1 MKQYDILETK
11 IIGCIIDKFELI
23 KELYVDEKCFLNVQN
38 RRIISFFKKMSQE
51 TKEFDVT
58 QFAMKFP
65 TEEQQNK
72 FIDYVTNALTK
83 DYLISQFYEYQNTL
97 QEAYRDHQLDEAI
110 KEYEQHKLN
119 REDLV
124 ERIQDINSE
133 SLYLKHS
140 NKKTPKE
147 MLSVIRSSDRK
158 IEFNRFKSF
167 NSKIVIKQN
176 TVNIIAARPSEGKS
190 ALALNLM
197 CDLSKTYK
205 CLYFNME
212 MTEAEVYERMLGIET
227 GIPMEEI
234 RTPVDSYQNS
244 LVNDMADKIYNYD
257 YEVVNGSKSI
267 RSIKSKII
275 REQRDSHLIVFIDYV
290 GYVTSRY
297 GMSDKDRIGEITREL
312 NNLTKDYDC
321 TIFIIA
327 QINRNG
333 AETPTMED
341 LKDSGELEQ
350 SADTIILIHDPHKD
364 DKSDTKEIQLLIPKC
379 RGSKRNIYI
388 KVDYLKKSQRMEDF
402 ETE

>member
-11 IIGCIIDKFELI
+11 IIGCIIDRFELI
-23 KELYVDEKCFLNVQN
+23 KELYVDEKCFLNAQN
-38 RRIISFFKKMSQE
+38 RKMINFFKKMSQE
-51 TKEFDVT
+51 TKEFDIT
-58 QFAMKFP
+58 QFSMKFP

-72 FIDYVTNALTK
+72 FIDYITNALTG

-97 QEAYRDHQLDEAI
+97 QEAYRDYQLDTAI

-124 ERIQDINSE
+124 EKIQNINSE
-133 SLYLKHS
+133 NLYLKHS
-140 NKKTPKE
+140 NKKTPEE
-147 MLSVIRSSDRK
+147 MLKIIRSEERK
-158 IEFNRFKSF
+158 IQFNRFKSF
-167 NSKIVIKQN
+167 NTKIMIKQN

-227 GIPMEEI
+227 GIPTEEVKVPI
-234 RTPVDSYQNS
+234 SPYQNE
-244 LVNDMADKIYNYD
+244 LINNMTDKIYNYN
-257 YEVVNGSKSI
+257 YEVVNGSKSV

-275 REQRDSHLIVFIDYV
+275 REQRDSHLIVFVDYI

-297 GMSDKDRIGEITREL
+297 GMNDRDRIGEITREL
-312 NNLTKDYDC
+312 NNLTKDYNC
-321 TIFIIA
+321 TVFIIA

-333 AETPTMED
+333 ADTPTMED

-364 DKSDTKEIQLLIPKC
+364 DNSDTKEIQLLIPKC
-379 RGSKRNIYI
+379 RGSKRNIFI
-388 KVDYLKKSQRMEDF
+388 RADYFKKSQRMEDLN
-402 ETE
+402 